1 VLIAGAGIGGLS
13 AALALLQRGFAV
25 DVYEQASKLEEVGAW
40 EYLDR
45 EWSRTAITTRY
56 EWLSAYGVLGARI

>member
-1 VLIAGAGIGGLS
+1 VLIAGGGIGVLS
-13 AALALLQRGFAV
+13 AALALLRRGFPV
-25 DVYEQASKLEEVGAW
+25 DVYKPAAKLEEVGAE

-56 EWLSAYGVLGARI
+56 EWLSAYDVLGAEI